1 MSVLSLLDFSS
12 IFFFPFFLSISS
24 MVFYATFYLLK
35 VLVSLIFLNNIS
47 TVVSKKFGNVY
58 VAHEK

>member
-1 MSVLSLLDFSS
+1 
-12 IFFFPFFLSISS
+12 

-47 TVVSKKFGNVY
+47 TVVSKKFANVY
-58 VAHEK
+58 VADEK

>member
-1 MSVLSLLDFSS
+1 
-12 IFFFPFFLSISS
+12 

-35 VLVSLIFLNNIS
+35 VFVSLIFLNNIF

-58 VAHEK
+58 VADEK